1 MIETFRRF
9 MPTAAS
15 LVLPVLCLGV
25 CWATPAVAEQPVTTL
40 ATLLDR
46 SQIEDLLVDYYGH
59 LGSGGGDFGAFYVAD
74 GVLDVNG
81 LIAQG
86 QAPIEALYKKIAAGA
101 PPRKGTF
108 RMLLTNPR
116 IVVSGDTAT
125 ADVIWTGVNSETVSA
140 TPQFVEQGRE
150 HDELVKR
157 NGHWYFKHRIITSD
171 GGLPPLFEKTYKKR

>member
-1 MIETFRRF
+1 
-9 MPTAAS
+9 
-15 LVLPVLCLGV
+15 
-25 CWATPAVAEQPVTTL
+25 
-40 ATLLDR
+40 
-46 SQIEDLLVDYYGH
+46 
-59 LGSGGGDFGAFYVAD
+59 
-74 GVLDVNG
+74 VNG

-86 QAPIEALYKKIAAGA
+86 QAPIEALYKKVAAGA

-140 TPQFVEQGRE
+140 TPQLVEQGRE